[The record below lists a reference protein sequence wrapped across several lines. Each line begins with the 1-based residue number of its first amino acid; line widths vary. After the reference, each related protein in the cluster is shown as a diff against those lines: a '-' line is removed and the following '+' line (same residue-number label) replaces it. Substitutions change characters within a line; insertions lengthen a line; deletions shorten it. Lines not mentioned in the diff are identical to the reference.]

1 MGMKKVLMALV
12 VVLALVGGYWIPALA
27 AEVAKQPAGFEW
39 STLLSMIIPL
49 AVPLAIFGLK
59 SIWDRIPKPLL
70 PVLGPILGVAADL
83 LLQYGGASTFGP
95 QWGAVLGAAGVGLR
109 EIYDQVSGNAKEVSG

>member
-1 MGMKKVLMALV
+1 MKKVLMALV

-109 EIYDQVSGNAKEVSG
+109 EIYDQVSGNAKKVSG